1 MTKEQLSEL
10 RKACTD
16 SPSMDGFEIS
26 ANDILWLIDQVE
38 NKQLNAFKAGISRAT
53 ANAMM
58 VIGHNTFINPNECRP
73 WCVACAVRN
82 SNEKVSDQLTV
93 DDI

>member
-26 ANDILWLIDQVE
+26 ANDILWLVDQVE
-38 NKQLNAFKAGISRAT
+38 NKDLNAFKAGAEWAAQQVPQHFCESHDRDYAKRTTRDNILT
-53 ANAMM
+53 AAANLKEL
-58 VIGHNTFINPNECRP
+58 P
-73 WCVACAVRN
+73 
-82 SNEKVSDQLTV
+82 Q
-93 DDI
+93 